1 MLCSKCGHLVHWT
14 LVCEV
19 SFTEESEFHL
29 EMQVVVVVVVVVV
42 LGGRGSDCT
51 PWRCWG
57 VCVWGG
63 GVGEGDAH
71 SRTDRLFVILIRGC
85 NIDK

>member
-29 EMQVVVVVVVVVV
+29 GMQVVVVVVVVVV

-51 PWRCWG
+51 PW
-57 VCVWGG
+57 
-63 GVGEGDAH
+63 
-71 SRTDRLFVILIRGC
+71 
-85 NIDK
+85 